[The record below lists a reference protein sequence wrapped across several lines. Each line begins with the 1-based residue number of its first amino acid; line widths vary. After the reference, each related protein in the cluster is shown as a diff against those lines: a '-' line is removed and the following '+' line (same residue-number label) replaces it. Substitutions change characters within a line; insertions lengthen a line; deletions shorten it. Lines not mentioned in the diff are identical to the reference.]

1 MRYGYFEDG
10 FLRVVN
16 LEPEVRNYKQPDGT
30 IRKVTVSIEEQLTE
44 RTERLKPIDD
54 LDEETMEA
62 ATEGHLVIPTPYDAG
77 DRISFR
83 YTTIVDKKFYNS
95 QIQVLKQQ
103 LEDGDYKVTKCYE
116 ASLVGEPAPYDI
128 QQLHTERQT
137 LRAQINE
144 LERQRDSES

>member
-16 LEPEVRNYKQPDGT
+16 LEPEARNYKQPDGT
-30 IRKVTVSIEEQLTE
+30 IRKIIVSIEEQLTE
-44 RTERLKPIDD
+44 RTEPLKPIDD
-54 LDEETMEA
+54 LDEDRLGTA
-62 ATEGHLVIPTPYDAG
+62 PEGYVVIPTPYDAG

-83 YTTIVDKKFYNS
+83 YATIVDKRYYNS
-95 QIQVLKQQ
+95 QIQALKQQ

-128 QQLHTERQT
+128 QQLHTKRQT